1 MSYNYYLDES
11 GNSGDLI
18 GKKVD
23 LTFGNQPIFTLACI
37 GVSNEEVLSKHV
49 NELKV
54 KHKLDDAEL
63 KSSELYFSNPKFL
76 LDIAK
81 LISNLRLPILVELVD
96 KKYCITTG
104 IVNHQIWTPHF
115 TGDESNG
122 EIQYIRNE
130 LADYMSANLTS
141 ECYEFFFDSCK
152 NPSEKNLIKSM
163 DTLSSFFKSKS
174 NSVDFAELTVS
185 SIEETIDDYR
195 LFKSNVGENEAVKKF
210 IPIPD
215 SMKNGKAIHLLPHVH
230 SIFSVIGRLNKY
242 HLKELGNVILHHDKQ
257 EEFDD
262 VLIYSKE
269 VLENSEPDV
278 KTPPVFNSDYDVTSN
293 LNLKFVDS
301 ERSTGI
307 QIADLVAGYF
317 NRYINGLLYKEVE
330 IDAVYHDIFM
340 QFRNDFHPMSPLGV
354 NFVIPKSKQQIIFSK
369 FKF

>member
-63 KSSELYFSNPKFL
+63 KSSELYFTNPKFL

-96 KKYCITTG
+96 KKYCIATG
-104 IVNHQIWTPHF
+104 IVNHQIWPPYF
-115 TGDESNG
+115 TGDEFNG
-122 EIQYIRNE
+122 EVQYIRNG
-130 LADYMSANLTS
+130 LADYMSTNLTN
-141 ECYEFFFDSCK
+141 ECYEHFFESCK
-152 NPSEKNLIKSM
+152 KPSEKNLIKSM
-163 DTLSSFFKSKS
+163 GALSSFFKSKS
-174 NSVDFAELTVS
+174 NSIDFAEITVT
-185 SIEETIDDYR
+185 SIEETIDDYNI
-195 LFKSNVGENEAVKKF
+195 FKSRVGESEAVKKF

-215 SMKNGKAIHLLPHVH
+215 SMKNGKALHLLPHVH
-230 SIFSVIGRLNKY
+230 SIFNVIGRLNKY
-242 HLKELGNVILHHDKQ
+242 HLKELGNVNLHHDKQ

-269 VLENSEPDV
+269 VLENSELDG
-278 KTPPVFNSDYDVTSN
+278 KGPPVFHSDFDVTSN

-301 ERSTGI
+301 ERSIGI
-307 QIADLVAGYF
+307 QVADLVAGYF
-317 NRYINGLLYKEVE
+317 NRYINGSLYKEVE
-330 IDAVYHDIFM
+330 VDAIYHDIFM
-340 QFRNDFHPMSPLGV
+340 QFRNNFHPMSPLGV
-354 NFVIPKSKQQIIFSK
+354 NFVIPQSKQQIIFSK